1 MALFGKKS
9 TAKETDEALAK
20 DAFLEL
26 IVKHPGEL
34 LRQKTAYKK
43 DVDLLLKAIRKN
55 AEVYRFV
62 SNSLKKN
69 RDFNEKAIIANAD
82 VLEQMGTEKG
92 SIADK
97 YVAQYYLSLNPKVK
111 DYVSATVLN
120 EIKNKTTIKPFNAVK
135 KAKSAVAVMA
145 EAKPDNRTN
154 QQKFDD
160 LVKDF
165 VLPSNVSEAFNE
177 IVEKFSE
184 ENSDAFV
191 SAVKQVCKDSQEGKI
206 QLTEKAKANLNKT
219 VEELKTL
226 INSKDVDINAKDDE
240 GHSAIYNILNNSEN
254 PLSWYFLAR
263 TNKIVVDDGIISEI
277 ETIKDDANKYILSS
291 IMNYKVQKEK
301 EEEAAKLE
309 QQKKAEDEQNRLNN
323 ELAKA
328 AKSGDVEAVKKA
340 IDNGAQATSVSG
352 WAFLSWLSAQEDERY
367 KEIYK
372 IITVPAEAEDLE
384 HSGM

>member
-9 TAKETDEALAK
+9 TAKKADETLAK
-20 DAFLEL
+20 KAVLDL
-26 IVKHPGEL
+26 IVEHPGEL

-43 DVDLLLKAIRKN
+43 DVDLLLNAIEQN

-69 RDFNEKAIIANAD
+69 RDFNEKAIRANAD
-82 VLEQMGTEKG
+82 VLEQMGTKKG

-97 YVAQYYLSLNPKVK
+97 YVAQYYLSLNPDVK
-111 DYVSATVLN
+111 KYVSATVLN
-120 EIKNKTTIKPFNAVK
+120 EIKNKTAIKPFNAVK
-135 KAKSAVAVMA
+135 KAKSAVTVMA

-165 VLPSNVSEAFNE
+165 VLPLNVSKAFNE

-191 SAVKQVCKDSQEGKI
+191 SAVKQVCKDSQKGKI

-254 PLSWYFLAR
+254 PLSWYFLAS

-277 ETIKDDANKYILSS
+277 EPIKDDANKYILSS

>member
-43 DVDLLLKAIRKN
+43 DVNLLLDAIEQN

-135 KAKSAVAVMA
+135 KAKSVVTVMA

-165 VLPSNVSEAFNE
+165 VLPLNVSKAFNE

-254 PLSWYFLAR
+254 PLSWYFLER
-263 TNKIVVDDGIISEI
+263 TNKIVVDDGIIREI
-277 ETIKDDANKYILSS
+277 EPIKDDANKYILSS

-384 HSGM
+384 HSEM

>member
-9 TAKETDEALAK
+9 TAKKADETLAK
-20 DAFLEL
+20 KAVLDL
-26 IVKHPGEL
+26 IVEHPGEL

-43 DVDLLLKAIRKN
+43 DVDLLLNAIEQN

-69 RDFNEKAIIANAD
+69 RDFNEKAIRANAD
-82 VLEQMGTEKG
+82 VLEQMGTKKG

-97 YVAQYYLSLNPKVK
+97 YVAQYYLSLNPDVK
-111 DYVSATVLN
+111 KYVSATVLN
-120 EIKNKTTIKPFNAVK
+120 EIKNKTAIKPFNAVK
-135 KAKSAVAVMA
+135 KAKSAVTVMA

-165 VLPSNVSEAFNE
+165 VLPLNVSKAFNE

-191 SAVKQVCKDSQEGKI
+191 SAVKQVCKDSQKGKI

-254 PLSWYFLAR
+254 PLSWYFLAS

-277 ETIKDDANKYILSS
+277 EPIKDDANKYILSS

-384 HSGM
+384 HSEM